1 MEQKRNEISDE
12 TIQTKAFTV
21 DDDEEYIRRRYAS
34 ELKIS
39 PYEIDVEY
47 ETPIKF
53 YVPTP
58 EEWLHKDNKSKPI
71 KTIKFNLICDGN
83 PVRTIED
90 LQNNFCI
97 EDILSYYNNGL
108 LHRWLDVRGYKAAL
122 EKVLEICSNDPM
134 EIIEELI
141 YIFNIPV
148 DEEKVKESVYILKY
162 LDERKERYSTY
173 QQENYNVQNIIADYH
188 NGYFNRCIE
197 ILNNPDNIA
206 LIKANICEITSNYL
220 SLFKISDFYF
230 FVDLIGKNSWLAIM
244 CLLMNK
250 KTRNRILPVEKIGE
264 VGEDD
269 KRYLDIEENIFKK
282 SMFNVICQKI
292 KQSDFIDI
300 LGEHLVTVSGM
311 ADGYWHE
318 LEPKGKK
325 CMIIRMDSGDSI
337 RSVGCSEKELSST
350 DTYNNFVILDGIEY
364 KCNTST
370 HKLLYMEV

>member
-12 TIQTKAFTV
+12 IIQTKAFTV

-47 ETPIKF
+47 KTPIKF
-53 YVPTP
+53 HVPTP

-83 PVRTIED
+83 QVRTIED

-97 EDILSYYNNGL
+97 EDVLSYYSNGL
-108 LHRWLDVRGYKAAL
+108 LHRWLNVRGYKAAL
-122 EKVLEICSNDPM
+122 EKVSEICSNDPM
-134 EIIEELI
+134 EIIEKLI

-173 QQENYNVQNIIADYH
+173 QQENYNVRNIIVDYQ
-188 NGYFNRCIE
+188 NGYYDRYIE
-197 ILNNPDNIA
+197 ILENPNNIA
-206 LIKANICEITSNYL
+206 LIKANISEIASSYPW
-220 SLFKISDFYF
+220 LFKISDVYLFT
-230 FVDLIGKNSWLAIM
+230 DLIKRNSWLAIM
-244 CLLMNK
+244 CLLMNER
-250 KTRNRILPVEKIGE
+250 TRSRFLPIKKIGKD
-264 VGEDD
+264 G
-269 KRYLDIEENIFKK
+269 KTYLDTEEIGCKE
-282 SMFNVICQKI
+282 SMFELICQKI